1 MARGE
6 KKTGMIAVRLEPEI
20 IAAIEREADKEDRPL
35 AAMTRILLKEA
46 IAARG
51 EEEAGPSA
59 KKKPKRS

>member
-20 IAAIEREADKEDRPL
+20 ITAIEREADKEDRPV

-46 IAARG
+46 IAAREG
-51 EEEAGPSA
+51 KRP
-59 KKKPKRS
+59 KKKP

>member
-20 IAAIEREADKEDRPL
+20 ITAIEREADKEDRPV

-46 IAARG
+46 IAVREG
-51 EEEAGPSA
+51 KRP
-59 KKKPKRS
+59 KKKP

>member
-20 IAAIEREADKEDRPL
+20 ITAIEREADKEDRPV

-46 IAARG
+46 IAAR
-51 EEEAGPSA
+51 EEKKP
-59 KKKPKRS
+59 KKKPA

>member
-20 IAAIEREADKEDRPL
+20 IAAIEREADKEDRPV

-46 IAARG
+46 IATREG
-51 EEEAGPSA
+51 
-59 KKKPKRS
+59 KKPNRRTK

>member
-20 IAAIEREADKEDRPL
+20 IASIEREADKEDRPV

-46 IAARG
+46 IATR
-51 EEEAGPSA
+51 EA
-59 KKKPKRS
+59 KKPNRRTK

>member
-20 IAAIEREADKEDRPL
+20 IVAIEREADKEDRPV

-46 IAARG
+46 IATR
-51 EEEAGPSA
+51 EA
-59 KKKPKRS
+59 KKPNRRTK